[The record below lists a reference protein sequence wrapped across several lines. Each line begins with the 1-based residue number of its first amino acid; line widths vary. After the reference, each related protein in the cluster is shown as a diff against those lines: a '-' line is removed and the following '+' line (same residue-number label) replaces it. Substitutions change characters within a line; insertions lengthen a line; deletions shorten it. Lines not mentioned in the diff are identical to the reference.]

1 MDADSAGSTTATN
14 PTGQVAGAP
23 QGSYKYF
30 FNIGSVDSFEAK
42 MMEAQE
48 QLGWDSDQ
56 GGPMILCS
64 LFSVPRGR
72 IIVRLT
78 LSFNVAGQTLVSCND
93 LIWLEPS

>member
-1 MDADSAGSTTATN
+1 MGGADVSWTGLLQVFVRNSPKEGMDAGLSGTSTS
-14 PTGQVAGAP
+14 PSQTGQVAGAP

-56 GGPMILCS
+56 G
-64 LFSVPRGR
+64 VPRR
-72 IIVRLT
+72 
-78 LSFNVAGQTLVSCND
+78 SCA
-93 LIWLEPS
+93 W

>member
-1 MDADSAGSTTATN
+1 MDADSASPSTATSQ
-14 PTGQVAGAP
+14 TGQVAGAP

-56 GGPMILCS
+56 GVLMIPCS
-64 LFSVPRGR
+64 LCLCPWS
-72 IIVRLT
+72 
-78 LSFNVAGQTLVSCND
+78 
-93 LIWLEPS
+93 